1 MHRLIINRAV
11 NYSIAGIWIINGF
24 VCKILN
30 MVPRH
35 QQIISS
41 ILGAQHSRL
50 LTTLIGI
57 AEIIMAVW
65 ILSRFQS
72 RLNAIVQILV
82 ISTMNVLEFV
92 MVPELLLWGKFN
104 SIFAAM
110 LVLTIYINEFVL
122 QERIPQKA

>member
-1 MHRLIINRAV
+1 MNRLTIHRAI

-30 MVPRH
+30 LVPRH

-57 AEIIMAVW
+57 AEMIMAVW
-65 ILSRFQS
+65 ILSRFQTK
-72 RLNAIVQILV
+72 LNAIVQILV
-82 ISTMNVLEFV
+82 ITTMNVLEFIL
-92 MVPELLLWGKFN
+92 VPELLLWGKFN

-122 QERIPQKA
+122 QERIPQKG